1 MTKRGNTETKIL
13 EIGLALI
20 QERGI
25 NGFSFADIA
34 ERIGIKKASIHYY
47 FPTKLDLVKGVLA
60 YHKHNFFVSLNAICH
75 DKETLKEILLAY
87 GNLYKSNLQ
96 ENNWVCLCSMLAT
109 ESFSLDKELKEGV
122 NDFFMQNIQWI
133 EEKMKIFG
141 MEDVVAE
148 ERANQLFVVIQ
159 GIQIMTQSLED
170 VTYFEKIYTQE
181 IEELTFF

>member
-60 YHKHNFFVSLNAICH
+60 YYKHNFFVSLNAICH
-75 DKETLKEILLAY
+75 DKETLKEILLA
-87 GNLYKSNLQ
+87 
-96 ENNWVCLCSMLAT
+96 
-109 ESFSLDKELKEGV
+109 
-122 NDFFMQNIQWI
+122 
-133 EEKMKIFG
+133 
-141 MEDVVAE
+141 
-148 ERANQLFVVIQ
+148 
-159 GIQIMTQSLED
+159 
-170 VTYFEKIYTQE
+170 
-181 IEELTFF
+181 

>member
-1 MTKRGNTETKIL
+1 
-13 EIGLALI
+13 
-20 QERGI
+20 
-25 NGFSFADIA
+25 
-34 ERIGIKKASIHYY
+34 
-47 FPTKLDLVKGVLA
+47 
-60 YHKHNFFVSLNAICH
+60 
-75 DKETLKEILLAY
+75 
-87 GNLYKSNLQ
+87 
-96 ENNWVCLCSMLAT
+96 MLAT